1 MLCGDNF
8 HVAIAR
14 VAGAGGFISKMAYSY
29 DCEVDAGCHLGAWL
43 GFLAFGFDFPPSG
56 LLGLLPSVEVGF
68 QEAGSRS
75 CQSP

>member
-1 MLCGDNF
+1 M
-8 HVAIAR
+8 AIAR
-14 VAGAGGFISKMAYSY
+14 VAGAGAFISKVAYSY
-29 DCEVDAGCHLGAWL
+29 DCKADAGCHLGASL
-43 GFLAFGFDFPPSG
+43 GLLAVGFDFPPSG